1 MQFVSDSVHFVRD
14 ATADIAKLVASYREA
29 IASVAAGAP
38 PAQAAE
44 AAAQAE
50 TDADLDYLLE
60 NMPTAL
66 DRALDGLSRVA
77 VIVRSMKDFAHP
89 DQTAMADVDLN
100 RGIESTLVIAN
111 NEYKYVADVET
122 SFGALP
128 TVRCHAGEINQVVL
142 NIVVNAAHA
151 IGDQVRGTG
160 EKGRIT
166 IATFQDG
173 DDAVVTITDTGGGIP
188 ESVQSRIFD
197 PFFTTKD
204 VGKGTGQGLAMA
216 RSIVVEKHDGRL
228 DFETEAGVGTTFT
241 IRLPIAGK
249 ALTLEGIAA

>member
-1 MQFVSDSVHFVRD
+1 M
-14 ATADIAKLVASYREA
+14 
-29 IASVAAGAP
+29 AAGVP
-38 PAQAAE
+38 PEHIVA

-50 TDADLDYLLE
+50 AAADLDYLLE
-60 NMPTAL
+60 NMPAAL
-66 DRALDGLSRVA
+66 DRALDGLNRVA

-89 DQTAMADVDLN
+89 DHTAMADADLN

-122 SFGALP
+122 SLGELP
-128 TVRCHAGEINQVVL
+128 PVRCHAGEINQVVL

-160 EKGRIT
+160 KKGRIT
-166 IATFQDG
+166 IATFRDG
-173 DDAVVTITDTGGGIP
+173 DDAVVRITDSGGGIP
-188 ESVQSRIFD
+188 ESVRDRIFD
-197 PFFTTKD
+197 PFFTTKEI
-204 VGKGTGQGLAMA
+204 GKGTGQGLSMA

-241 IRLPIAGK
+241 MRLPIAGK
-249 ALTLEGIAA
+249 ALALDGVAA